1 MMEIRMKI
9 AITGANG
16 FVARNLIRLLL
27 EDTPATA
34 IRAIVRDLRRALV
47 ELPAADLDVR
57 TADVT
62 RQQTLRGAFDGCD
75 AVVHTVAIPAGR
87 VAALHEVNVRGTEN
101 VVAEAERCGVGRIVH
116 MSILGADA
124 ESGFPYLRTK
134 GLGERAVTASPVP
147 SVALRPS
154 ILFGPGDDFFPRLGF
169 TLRFP
174 VVPVPGDGTARFQ
187 PLHVDDL
194 ALVLR
199 AALRRTDIS
208 GVHEVGGPEPVT
220 YDELLRETMDG
231 YARRRPTVHL
241 PVALIR
247 PAALLMGLVLPD
259 PPVTPEQLDLL
270 KIDNV
275 PSVNAI
281 EQVFGIRPRAFRG
294 SLGYLRDGRKHL
306 PLRHLD
312 G

>member
-1 MMEIRMKI
+1 MKI
-9 AITGANG
+9 AVTGANG

-27 EDTPATA
+27 EDTPAGD
-34 IRAIVRDLRRALV
+34 IRAIVRDIRRALI

-57 TADVT
+57 AADVT
-62 RQQTLRGAFDGCD
+62 RQYTLRGAFDGCE
-75 AVVHTVAIPAGR
+75 AVVHTVAIPTGGAS
-87 VAALHEVNVRGTEN
+87 ALHEVNVRGTQN
-101 VVAEAERCGVGRIVH
+101 VVAEAERAQIRRIVH

-124 ESGFPYLRTK
+124 ESQFPYLRSK
-134 GLGERAVTASPVP
+134 GLGERAVRSSAVP

-174 VVPVPGDGTARFQ
+174 VVPVPGDGNARFQ

-199 AALRRTDIS
+199 AALHRSDVFD
-208 GVHEVGGPEPVT
+208 VHEVGGHEAVT
-220 YDELLRETMDG
+220 YDELLRETMEG
-231 YARRRPTVHL
+231 YGRRRPTVHL
-241 PVALIR
+241 PVALMR
-247 PAALLMGLVLPD
+247 PAAWLMQLVLPD

-270 KIDNV
+270 KVDNV
-275 PSVNAI
+275 PNANAI

-294 SLGYLRDGRKHL
+294 GLGYLRGSLKTSSPAPPA
-306 PLRHLD
+306 PLN
-312 G
+312 